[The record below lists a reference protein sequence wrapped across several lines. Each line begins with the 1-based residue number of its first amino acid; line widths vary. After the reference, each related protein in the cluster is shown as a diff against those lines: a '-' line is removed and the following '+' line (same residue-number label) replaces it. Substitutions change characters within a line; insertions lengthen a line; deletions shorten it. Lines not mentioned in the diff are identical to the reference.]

1 MRDGYNRIEASMTIS
16 GKQLIGGEWT
26 LGEAGTF
33 LGVNP
38 KNGRKL
44 NPPISIAS
52 SRQVEAAVRMAEA
65 ASKKFRHSSLSVRA
79 ALLRHCAEQIMALGD
94 DLLDRVTAETG
105 YPKARAEMERG
116 RTCNQLRMFADYIE
130 TGDYLDARID
140 TALPDRQ
147 PVPRPD
153 LRHMNQPLGPV
164 VVFGASNFPLAFS
177 VAGGDTASALAAGC
191 PVIVKGHPSHPG
203 TSELVAQAVAKAVS
217 QADLPRGVFSFL
229 MDEGYAVGAQL
240 VQAPAVKAVGFTGS
254 FAGGTALMALA
265 NKRPDP
271 IPVFAEMGSSN
282 PVFLLPQ
289 ALSDNATGIAQGFV
303 GSFTLGSGQ
312 FCVKPGLVIAMDGQP
327 LEAFLDA
334 AKKLVEETPAAVM
347 LNERICHTFGQSMTE
362 RASGKG
368 LDILA
373 RGKAHIDEDGFHCQV
388 TLFATSA
395 AHLLENPHLV
405 EETFGP
411 ASIIIKCRDRDEMM
425 KVARR
430 LPGQLTCTVQGAG
443 SDFGEYAELMDQLT
457 ETAGRV
463 VVNGFPTGVEVCHS
477 MVHGGPFP
485 ATSDRRFTSVGTNA
499 ILRFLR
505 PVCYQNYPAALLPP
519 ALRND
524 NPLSIPR
531 LVNGERTA
539 EPLI

>member
-1 MRDGYNRIEASMTIS
+1 MTIS

-26 LGEAGTF
+26 PGEGGTF
-33 LGVNP
+33 HGANP
-38 KNGRKL
+38 QDGRKL
-44 NPPISIAS
+44 SPAFSTAS

-65 ASKKFRHSSLSVRA
+65 ASKKFRHAPISVRA

-94 DLLDRVTAETG
+94 ELLERVMAETG
-105 YPKARAEMERG
+105 YPKARAESERG
-116 RTCNQLRMFADYIE
+116 RTCGQLRMFADYIE
-130 TGDYLDARID
+130 RGDFLDARID

-147 PVPRPD
+147 PIPRPD
-153 LRHMNQPLGPV
+153 LRHVNQPLGPV

-203 TSELVAQAVAKAVS
+203 SGELVAQAIAKAVS
-217 QADLPRGVFSFL
+217 QADLPRGVFSYL
-229 MDEGYAVGAQL
+229 VDDGHAVGAQL
-240 VQAPAVKAVGFTGS
+240 VQAPAIKAVGFTGS
-254 FAGGTALMALA
+254 FTGGTALMALA

-282 PVFLLPQ
+282 PLFVLPK
-289 ALSDNATGIAQGFV
+289 ALSENAAGIAQGFI
-303 GSFTLGSGQ
+303 GSITLGSGQ
-312 FCVKPGLVIAMDGQP
+312 FCVKPGLLIAVDGEP
-327 LEAFLDA
+327 LQTFLDA
-334 AKKLVEETPAAVM
+334 AKKVVADAPSAVM
-347 LNERICHTFGQSMTE
+347 LNERICQSFQQSMSE
-362 RASGKG
+362 RGQGKG
-368 LDILA
+368 LEVVA
-373 RGKAHIDEDGFHCQV
+373 RGQAPSGDGFYSQV
-388 TLFATSA
+388 TLFTTTA
-395 AHLLENPHLV
+395 ANLLDNIELV

-411 ASIIIKCRDRDEMM
+411 ASIIVKCQDRDELMR
-425 KVARR
+425 VARR
-430 LPGQLTCTVQGAG
+430 LPGQLTATLHGTEEE
-443 SDFGEYAELMDQLT
+443 FGDYAELLDLLT

-505 PVCYQNYPAALLPP
+505 PVCYQNYPEALLPP

-524 NPLSIPR
+524 NPMGIPR
-531 LVNGERTA
+531 LINGETSTEA
-539 EPLI
+539 LQ

>member
-1 MRDGYNRIEASMTIS
+1 MTIS
-16 GKQLIGGEWT
+16 GKQLIGGEWA
-26 LGEAGTF
+26 LGEGGTF

-38 KNGRKL
+38 QNGRKL

-65 ASKKFRHSSLSVRA
+65 ASKKFRHAPLSVRA

-94 DLLDRVTAETG
+94 ALLDRVMAETG

-130 TGDYLDARID
+130 QGDYLDARID

-153 LRHMNQPLGPV
+153 LRHVNQPLGPV

-203 TSELVAQAVAKAVS
+203 TSELVAQAIAKAVS
-217 QADLPRGVFSFL
+217 QADLPRGVFSYL
-229 MDEGYAVGAQL
+229 VDEGHAVGAQL

-282 PVFLLPQ
+282 PMFVLPK
-289 ALSDNATGIAQGFV
+289 ALNDNAAGIAQGFF
-303 GSFTLGSGQ
+303 GSITAGSGQ
-312 FCVKPGLVIAMDGQP
+312 FCVKPGLVIAVDG
-327 LEAFLDA
+327 EALQTFLDT
-334 AKKLVEETPAAVM
+334 AKNLVEAAPSAVM
-347 LNERICHTFGQSMTE
+347 LNERICDTFQQSMTE
-362 RASGKG
+362 RGGQG
-368 LDILA
+368 LEIVSH
-373 RGKAHIDEDGFHCQV
+373 GKAPAGEGFYSQV
-388 TLFATSA
+388 TLFTTTA
-395 AHLLENPHLV
+395 AHLLENLHLV

-411 ASIIIKCRDRDEMM
+411 ASIIVKCQDRDEMM
-425 KVARR
+425 RVARR
-430 LPGQLTCTVQGAG
+430 LPGQLTTTVHGVDAE
-443 SDFGEYAELMDQLT
+443 FGEYAELLDHLT

-499 ILRFLR
+499 ILRFVR
-505 PVCYQNYPAALLPP
+505 PVCYQNYPEALLPS

-524 NPLSIPR
+524 NPLGIPR
-531 LVNGERTA
+531 LINGERTT
-539 EPLI
+539 ESLK

>member
-1 MRDGYNRIEASMTIS
+1 MTIS

-26 LGEAGTF
+26 LGEGGTF
-33 LGVNP
+33 HGVNP
-38 KNGRKL
+38 KNGSQL
-44 NPPISIAS
+44 SPPISIAS
-52 SRQVEAAVRMAEA
+52 NRQVDAAVRMAEA
-65 ASKKFRHSSLSVRA
+65 ASKKFRHSPVSVRA

-94 DLLDRVTAETG
+94 ELLDRLSAETG
-105 YPKARAEMERG
+105 YPKGRAEMERG

-130 TGDYLDARID
+130 TGEYLDARID
-140 TALPDRQ
+140 TALPERQ

-153 LRHMNQPLGPV
+153 LRHVNQPLGPV

-203 TSELVAQAVAKAVS
+203 TGELVAQAVAKAVS

-229 MDEGYAVGAQL
+229 IDDGYAVGAQL

-282 PVFLLPQ
+282 PVFLLPK
-289 ALSDNATGIAQGFV
+289 ALSENAPGIAQGFV

-312 FCVKPGLVIAMDGQP
+312 FCVKPGLVIAVDGQP
-327 LEAFLDA
+327 LQAFIDA
-334 AKKLVEETPAAVM
+334 AKKLVEEAPAAVM
-347 LNERICHTFGQSMTE
+347 LNQRICHSFHESMTD
-362 RASGKG
+362 RARGKG
-368 LDILA
+368 LDVIA
-373 RGKAHIDEDGFHCQV
+373 RGKTSSDDEGFHTQV

-425 KVARR
+425 RVARR
-430 LPGQLTCTVQGAG
+430 LPGQLTTTVQGA
-443 SDFGEYAELMDQLT
+443 SDEFGEYAELMDQLT
-457 ETAGRV
+457 ETSGRV

-499 ILRFLR
+499 ILRFVR

-519 ALRND
+519 ALRD
-524 NPLSIPR
+524 ENPLGIPR
-531 LVNGERTA
+531 LINGERTA
-539 EPLI
+539 EPLR

>member
-1 MRDGYNRIEASMTIS
+1 MTIS

-26 LGEAGTF
+26 LGEGGTF

-38 KNGRKL
+38 QNGRKL
-44 NPPISIAS
+44 TPSISIAS

-65 ASKKFRHSSLSVRA
+65 ASKKFRHAPLSVRA

-94 DLLDRVTAETG
+94 ALLDRVMAETG

-130 TGDYLDARID
+130 QGDYLDARID

-153 LRHMNQPLGPV
+153 LRHVNQPLGPV

-203 TSELVAQAVAKAVS
+203 TSELVAQAIAKAVS
-217 QADLPRGVFSFL
+217 QADLPRGVFSYL
-229 MDEGYAVGAQL
+229 VDEGHAVGAQL

-282 PVFLLPQ
+282 PMFVLPR
-289 ALSDNATGIAQGFV
+289 ALNDNAAGIAQGFF
-303 GSFTLGSGQ
+303 GSITAGSGQ
-312 FCVKPGLVIAMDGQP
+312 FCVKPGLVIAVDGEP
-327 LEAFLDA
+327 LQTFLDT
-334 AKKLVEETPAAVM
+334 AKNLVEAAPSAVM
-347 LNERICHTFGQSMTE
+347 LNERICHSFQQSMTE
-362 RASGKG
+362 RGGQG
-368 LDILA
+368 LEIVSH
-373 RGKAHIDEDGFHCQV
+373 GKAPDGEGFYSQV
-388 TLFATSA
+388 TLFSTTA
-395 AHLLENPHLV
+395 AHLLDNLHLV

-411 ASIIIKCRDRDEMM
+411 ASIIVKCQDRDEMM
-425 KVARR
+425 RVARR
-430 LPGQLTCTVQGAG
+430 LPGQLTATVHGVDAE
-443 SDFGEYAELMDQLT
+443 FGEYAELLDHLT

-499 ILRFLR
+499 ILRFVR
-505 PVCYQNYPAALLPP
+505 PVCYQNYPEALLPS

-524 NPLSIPR
+524 NPLGIPR

-539 EPLI
+539 ESLK